1 MKNASFAYRFA
12 CPGLAALM
20 LLTACSQ
27 ATRHETPAIDM
38 PAAWKTQP
46 AAGVAAPDTAPEG
59 WVRADQAARP
69 LAADWWRGWQDPV
82 LSALMEQAAA
92 HNQTVAAAAASV
104 RQAQALLEQQQA
116 ALWPTLGLQ
125 GSQQRSGGDARAV
138 GGSGNLNLS
147 ASWAPDLWGRAA
159 SAASAQA
166 AAAQASQADLAAAR
180 LAAQTS
186 LAQSYFT
193 LREADAELA
202 LLDDIIE
209 GYERS
214 AAIAQR
220 RFESGTVARTD
231 ALQAQNT
238 LESARA
244 SRAALERNRHLAENA
259 IAALTGQPAAAFSLP
274 PASSLH
280 DWQRSLPAI
289 AVDVPATLLLR
300 RPDVAA
306 AERAVAAANARIG
319 AARAAWFPTLNL
331 NASAGGS
338 GATLADVIS
347 APQLLW
353 SLGLN
358 LAQTLFDAGARS
370 AAEKQAIA
378 AHEQAAAT
386 YRQRALTAM
395 KEVQDQLATLQTLA
409 RQQRHAAASAE
420 NAAAIEQ
427 QMLNRYRAGLVAYTE
442 VVTAQ
447 ASALTAR
454 RSLMQLQLQRQQAV
468 ITLIQALGGG
478 WQAPQAETGG
488 K

>member
-1 MKNASFAYRFA
+1 MRSTPCAALLA
-12 CPGLAALM
+12 LAAL
-20 LLTACSQ
+20 LAACSQ
-27 ATRHETPAIDM
+27 ASRHEPPAIDL
-38 PAAWKTQP
+38 PATWKTLP
-46 AAGVAAPDTAPEG
+46 AAGAAKSDAAAPEG
-59 WVRADQAARP
+59 WISADQAARP

-125 GSQQRSGGDARAV
+125 GSQQRSGGDARAA
-138 GGSGNLNLS
+138 GGSGSLNLS

-166 AAAQASQADLAAAR
+166 AAVQASQADLAAAR

-274 PASSLH
+274 PARSLH
-280 DWQRSLPAI
+280 DWQRALPAI
-289 AVDVPATLLLR
+289 PVDMPATLLLR

-319 AARAAWFPTLNL
+319 VARAAWFPTLNL

-378 AHEQAAAT
+378 AHEQAAAA

-454 RSLMQLQLQRQQAV
+454 RSLMQLQLQRQQAA
-468 ITLIQALGGG
+468 IALIQALGGG
-478 WQAPQAETGG
+478 WQAPQQAPQ
-488 K
+488 

>member
-1 MKNASFAYRFA
+1 MRSAPCAALFA
-12 CPGLAALM
+12 LAAL
-20 LLTACSQ
+20 LAACSQ
-27 ATRHETPAIDM
+27 ASRHETPALDLPATWKTL
-38 PAAWKTQP
+38 PAAN
-46 AAGVAAPDTAPEG
+46 AANAADAAPEG

-125 GSQQRSGGDARAV
+125 GSQQRSGGDARAA
-138 GGSGNLNLS
+138 GGSGSLNLS

-166 AAAQASQADLAAAR
+166 AAAQASQADLAAAL
-180 LAAQTS
+180 LAAQAS
-186 LAQSYFT
+186 LAQSYFA

-274 PASSLH
+274 PARSLH
-280 DWQRSLPAI
+280 DWQRALPAI
-289 AVDVPATLLLR
+289 PVDVP
-300 RPDVAA
+300 
-306 AERAVAAANARIG
+306 AVAAANARIG
-319 AARAAWFPTLNL
+319 AARAAWFPTFNL
-331 NASAGGS
+331 NASAGGG

-378 AHEQAAAT
+378 AHEQAAAA

-468 ITLIQALGGG
+468 IALIQALGGG
-478 WQAPQAETGG
+478 WQTPQQAP
-488 K
+488 

>member
-1 MKNASFAYRFA
+1 M
-12 CPGLAALM
+12 
-20 LLTACSQ
+20 
-27 ATRHETPAIDM
+27 
-38 PAAWKTQP
+38 
-46 AAGVAAPDTAPEG
+46 
-59 WVRADQAARP
+59 
-69 LAADWWRGWQDPV
+69 
-82 LSALMEQAAA
+82 
-92 HNQTVAAAAASV
+92 
-104 RQAQALLEQQQA
+104 
-116 ALWPTLGLQ
+116 
-125 GSQQRSGGDARAV
+125 
-138 GGSGNLNLS
+138 
-147 ASWAPDLWGRAA
+147 
-159 SAASAQA
+159 
-166 AAAQASQADLAAAR
+166 QASQADLAAAL
-180 LAAQTS
+180 LAAQAS

-274 PASSLH
+274 PARSLH
-280 DWQRSLPAI
+280 DWQRALPAI
-289 AVDVPATLLLR
+289 PVDVPATLLLR

-319 AARAAWFPTLNL
+319 VARAAWFPTLNL

-378 AHEQAAAT
+378 AHEQAAAA

-454 RSLMQLQLQRQQAV
+454 RSLMQLQLQRQQAA
-468 ITLIQALGGG
+468 IALIQALGGG
-478 WQAPQAETGG
+478 WQAPQQAPQ
-488 K
+488 

>member
-1 MKNASFAYRFA
+1 MPNLLGKKFHLGSLKPAIPFSGCRPNLRKTAMKTYRQLTVLA
-12 CPGLAALM
+12 AILHEHPADSVILIPETAAAALRPQTVGNLAALFAPTARFIVQAADAP
-20 LLTACSQ
+20 LRLGYRQWLTVGALQ
-27 ATRHETPAIDM
+27 RIRQNL
-38 PAAWKTQP
+38 PAAP
-46 AAGVAAPDTAPEG
+46 
-59 WVRADQAARP
+59 
-69 LAADWWRGWQDPV
+69 
-82 LSALMEQAAA
+82 
-92 HNQTVAAAAASV
+92 
-104 RQAQALLEQQQA
+104 
-116 ALWPTLGLQ
+116 
-125 GSQQRSGGDARAV
+125 
-138 GGSGNLNLS
+138 
-147 ASWAPDLWGRAA
+147 
-159 SAASAQA
+159 
-166 AAAQASQADLAAAR
+166 SQADWLNILATYLIAPPAEPISNADIPP
-180 LAAQTS
+180 LAW
-186 LAQSYFT
+186 
-193 LREADAELA
+193 AELA
-202 LLDDIIE
+202 DDE
-209 GYERS
+209 
-214 AAIAQR
+214 
-220 RFESGTVARTD
+220 ARIQWWMQCVRAYLNGGDFTP
-231 ALQAQNT
+231 
-238 LESARA
+238 A

-274 PASSLH
+274 PARSLH
-280 DWQRSLPAI
+280 DWQRALPAI
-289 AVDVPATLLLR
+289 PVDVPATLLLR

-319 AARAAWFPTLNL
+319 VARAAWFPTLNL

-378 AHEQAAAT
+378 AHEQAAAA

-454 RSLMQLQLQRQQAV
+454 RSLMQLQLQRQQAA
-468 ITLIQALGGG
+468 IALIQALGGG
-478 WQAPQAETGG
+478 WQTPQQTPQQAPQ
-488 K
+488 

>member
-1 MKNASFAYRFA
+1 MRSTPCAALLA
-12 CPGLAALM
+12 LAAL
-20 LLTACSQ
+20 LAACSQ
-27 ATRHETPAIDM
+27 ASRHETPAIDLPVTWKTL
-38 PAAWKTQP
+38 PAAN
-46 AAGVAAPDTAPEG
+46 TAPEG
-59 WVRADQAARP
+59 WISADQAARP

-125 GSQQRSGGDARAV
+125 GSQQRSGGDARAA
-138 GGSGNLNLS
+138 GGSGSLNLS

-166 AAAQASQADLAAAR
+166 AAVQASQADLAAAR
-180 LAAQTS
+180 LAAQAS
-186 LAQSYFT
+186 LAQSYFA

-259 IAALTGQPAAAFSLP
+259 IAALTGQPAAA
-274 PASSLH
+274 
-280 DWQRSLPAI
+280 
-289 AVDVPATLLLR
+289 
-300 RPDVAA
+300 
-306 AERAVAAANARIG
+306 ERAVAAANARIG
-319 AARAAWFPTLNL
+319 VARAAWFPTLNL

-358 LAQTLFDAGARS
+358 LAQTLFDAGVRS

-378 AHEQAAAT
+378 AHEQAAAA

-454 RSLMQLQLQRQQAV
+454 RSLMQLQLQRQQAA
-468 ITLIQALGGG
+468 IALIQALGGG
-478 WQAPQAETGG
+478 WQAPQQAPQ
-488 K
+488 